1 MRSGQLVVRYHSPW
15 QRRAVLIALAFG
27 ALLVLYLTYE
37 WGRFEGGYSKF
48 AELQQRREL
57 SAKIT
62 SLEEE
67 NEKLRGAVAAAELAR
82 DVERKSYAEIK
93 ADFTE
98 LQAQIRKRSDE
109 LTFYR
114 GIVAPDDGAGG
125 LRIQRFQIVAD
136 GAEGRYRLRFSL
148 VQSMRQESAVISGGV
163 ILQVEGTQENRP
175 TQLALGQLGGTARAD
190 GQLPFQF
197 RYFQDIDQPIVL
209 PDGFEPRAVNV
220 EVRST
225 RMAPVRE
232 SHPWQVQTG
241 SG

>member
-15 QRRAVLIALAFG
+15 QRRAVLIALALG
-27 ALLVLYLTYE
+27 GLLLLYLTYE

-48 AELQQRREL
+48 AELQHRREL
-57 SAKIT
+57 SAKLGA
-62 SLEEE
+62 LEDE

-82 DVERKSYAEIK
+82 QVDRKSYAEIK

-114 GIVAPDDGAGG
+114 GIVAPDEGAGG

-136 GAEGRYRLRFSL
+136 GSEGHYRLRFSL
-148 VQSMRQESAVISGGV
+148 VQSMRQEAGVISGGV
-163 ILQVEGTQENRP
+163 IIQVEGTRENKP
-175 TQLALGQLGGTARAD
+175 LQLALGQVGGAPKAD

-197 RYFQDIDQPIVL
+197 RYFQDIDQPITL
-209 PDGFEPRAVNV
+209 PADFQPRAVNV

-232 SHPWQVQTG
+232 SYPWQVLTG
-241 SG
+241 A